1 MTSSQEQ
8 FVQKEIQK
16 ISLPSAN
23 TMRLLEINS
32 NPDHCLQD
40 VIDLVKLDSALT
52 ARTLR
57 IVNSAAFCPLVP
69 INSIDRAVS
78 YLGEK
83 MIVGIAVT
91 ESCGKILNQPLEGYE
106 SPAGDLWKHDLFTAF
121 AAKEVARYAK
131 NGMEAD
137 LAFTAG
143 LLHDIG
149 KPVLSKLLEN
159 ASKTTI
165 DALDH
170 GEAKDYLAAEKLVSG
185 VEHAE
190 VGYQLAKYWQL
201 PAPIAAAIRFHHNPS
216 EAIEEF
222 QPLVYA
228 VHLGDI
234 IAMMSGYST
243 GSDSLQYT
251 LDSHYENFFNFSSNE
266 LTKIISDTETAFRP
280 ALESLAGKEEN

>member
-1 MTSSQEQ
+1 
-8 FVQKEIQK
+8 
-16 ISLPSAN
+16 
-23 TMRLLEINS
+23 MRLLEINS
-32 NPDHCLQD
+32 NPEHSLQD

-57 IVNSAAFCPLVP
+57 IVNSAAFNPLVP
-69 INSIDRAVS
+69 INSIDRAVF

-91 ESCGKILNQPLEGYE
+91 ESCGKMFNQPLEGYD

-131 NGMEAD
+131 NGLEAD

-149 KPVLSKLLEN
+149 KPVLSKLLEK
-159 ASKTTI
+159 ASETTI
-165 DALDH
+165 EAIDQGA
-170 GEAKDYLAAEKLVSG
+170 AKDYLAAEKLISG
-185 VEHAE
+185 VEHTE
-190 VGYQLAKYWQL
+190 VGYQLALYWRL
-201 PAPIAAAIRFHHNPS
+201 PVPIVAAVRYHHHPAAA
-216 EAIEEF
+216 EEEF
-222 QPLVYA
+222 RPLVYA

-234 IAMMSGYST
+234 IAMMSGYAT

-251 LDSHYENFFNFSSNE
+251 LDSRYENFFNFSADE

-280 ALESLAGKEEN
+280 ALESLGGEERNNDAKHSDS